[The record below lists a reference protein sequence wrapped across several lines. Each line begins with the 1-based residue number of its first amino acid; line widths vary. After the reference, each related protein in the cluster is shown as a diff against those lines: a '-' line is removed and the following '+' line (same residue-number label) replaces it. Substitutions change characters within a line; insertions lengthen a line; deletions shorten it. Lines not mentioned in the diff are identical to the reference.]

1 MNRLRADVPARR
13 GRSARAVSV
22 IADDTIA
29 AMNVNDASGN
39 AAGPAL
45 DALAGMV
52 EAALDRFARLDPA
65 SPELLQRLDGREL
78 RLRLRGAARGLRLR
92 IGHGRVRPVPD
103 HDGEADLGLSLE
115 PAGLVAWLGTPGTD
129 RGLPS
134 GVRIDGDLELARLLE
149 TALRDFDPDWELPFV
164 DVFGAT
170 LGPQIA
176 RGLGGALA
184 WTRHQAGEF
193 VASGAEYLTEE
204 AQLVTS
210 RSEIDAFVGAVDRL
224 RDDVERLAAR
234 VERIDREL
242 PRA

>member
-1 MNRLRADVPARR
+1 
-13 GRSARAVSV
+13 
-22 IADDTIA
+22 
-29 AMNVNDASGN
+29 MNVDGSSAH
-39 AAGPAL
+39 ATHTAL
-45 DALAGMV
+45 DALAGLV

-92 IGHGRVRPVPD
+92 IGSGRVRPVPD
-103 HDGEADLGLSLE
+103 HDGEADLGVSLE
-115 PAGLVAWLGTPGTD
+115 PAGLVAWLGKTGAD

-149 TALRDFDPDWELPFV
+149 TALREFDPDWERPFA
-164 DVFGAT
+164 DVFGAV

-176 RGLGGALA
+176 RGLGGALGWA
-184 WTRHQAGEF
+184 RRQAGEF
-193 VASGAEYLTEE
+193 AASGAEYLTEE
-204 AQLVTS
+204 TQLVTS
-210 RSEIDAFVGAVDRL
+210 RSEIDAFVEAVDCL

-234 VERIDREL
+234 VGRIDREL